1 MAYTTSQ
8 TVKDLFA
15 SETPQVFR
23 GTFTFADSTTLVVD
37 QSKVIMGSLVLDR
50 SCVSGNSLELGS
62 CTASEFSMTLLNADG
77 SLDGKNFEGAELYAE
92 IGVSDGTNTYYIPLG
107 RFIVDGVPK
116 VRDTVSITALDRMCK
131 FDVEATGL
139 ATWWGS
145 GEKTIQ
151 DIITKCRTTC
161 GVTLATN
168 ISSFPNISYGAK
180 IPEEWIGGTAITYRQ
195 LLSYA
200 VGCMGKIAWM
210 NAEGNLEIGF
220 AEKLDLDTSAIA
232 GIAVAGLAIVGDNSG
247 YGVLQSY
254 LDESNRYSSEYE
266 DYTVTITGVY
276 CNVTEGDSETQYI
289 TGTDDYAFDLSDN
302 PLVAYN
308 PNTAIASLSGLVG
321 ISYTPISAVT
331 VPYPYLFPMDWVSYK
346 KGETNLYSI
355 VTSFTFTMNGNNGI
369 KSVGENPTEKSRAS
383 VGSVASRIKQV
394 IDYAKE
400 LAEETLATAGDN
412 ATALITSATGGQVY
426 FKKVNGVIE
435 EIDIMDD
442 TCYADFTSAT
452 PTYTVGKCWRW
463 NKNGFGYSSTGYNG
477 TYTLAMTMDGNIVA
491 DFLKVGTISSGS
503 GTSQNYWDLENNVL
517 CLNITEGSIHLTTSS
532 GTADHITLQHND
544 TYTTVSSDYFNA
556 HSEDSEYITSYGAY
570 AVSSRIGGF
579 TTTSGLSKFGM
590 RTTSYIYDSQKPG
603 SVPYRRTTI
612 DPEDITIEA
621 FDTTTG
627 VQQTYSALS
636 LTGLVINGEEKSPP
650 HIESGS
656 ISGSPNTDNATSYW
670 VMKEYSYGGTKMVE
684 IWAVLYVSLPFSIT
698 YGALYFSD
706 PNIALPTKFFGSSY
720 VGNPHFMAE
729 FHSSQGI
736 YSTNVHNWDT
746 STGAV
751 AVYVGTPV
759 KPSSGSWSGTLTI
772 HGVRF

>member
-1 MAYTTSQ
+1 MAYSTSQ

-37 QSKVIMGSLVLDR
+37 QSKVIMGSMVLDR

-62 CTASEFSMTLLNADG
+62 CVASEFSMTLLNDG
-77 SLDGKNFEGAELYAE
+77 SLDGYNFEGAELYAE

-116 VRDTVSITALDRMCK
+116 VRDTVSINALDRMCK

-168 ISSFPNISYGAK
+168 ISSFPNVSYGAK

-200 VGCMGKIAWM
+200 VGCMGKIAWI

-220 AEKLDLDTSAIA
+220 AEKLDLETSAIA
-232 GIAVAGLAIVGDNSG
+232 GIAVVGVAIVGDSSG

-276 CNVTEGDSETQYI
+276 CNITNGDDETQYI

-321 ISYTPISAVT
+321 LSYTPITAVT

-346 KGETNLYSI
+346 KGDTNLYSI
-355 VTSFTFTMNGNNGI
+355 VTNFTFTMNGNNGI

-383 VGSVASRIKQV
+383 VGSVSKAVKKLV
-394 IDYAKE
+394 EYTNEVAVN
-400 LAEETLATAGDN
+400 TLATAGEN
-412 ATALITSATGGQVY
+412 ATAMITSATGGQMY
-426 FKKVNGVIE
+426 FKKENGKIV
-435 EIDIMDD
+435 EITMMDD
-442 TCYADFTSAT
+442 ACYADFISSN
-452 PTYTVGKCWRW
+452 PQYNVGTCWRW

-477 TYTLAMTMDGNIVA
+477 TYGLAMTANGEIVA
-491 DFLKVGTISSGS
+491 DYITTGTMTADRIRGGELKLGGYNNQYGILKLYNASDGLELALNKDNLGIYNDGTFVGAFGVFTDENNNTFTRISSSYGIGGLVLSAQETS
-503 GTSQNYWDLENNVL
+503 GGVYYPHYYFNSDSSEGFKAYSGIHKRYARINQYNNHGQL
-517 CLNITEGSIHLTTSS
+517 RLYNSSETTIAYYGASNDGHGWAALYDSS
-532 GTADHITLQHND
+532 GTRNITLEGQTGNIYVKD
-544 TYTTVSSDYFNA
+544 ESGNSVQLQPIMKKQVSDASYNSYANYDTGLSAATYTVVSARASNNSA
-556 HSEDSEYITSYGAY
+556 AE
-570 AVSSRIGGF
+570 
-579 TTTSGLSKFGM
+579 
-590 RTTSYIYDSQKPG
+590 G
-603 SVPYRRTTI
+603 SVLVPFVAYGNWWVKAMSWYDMSGKTGTIYTTI
-612 DPEDITIEA
+612 
-621 FDTTTG
+621 
-627 VQQTYSALS
+627 Y
-636 LTGLVINGEEKSPP
+636 
-650 HIESGS
+650 
-656 ISGSPNTDNATSYW
+656 
-670 VMKEYSYGGTKMVE
+670 
-684 IWAVLYVSLPFSIT
+684 YV
-698 YGALYFSD
+698 
-706 PNIALPTKFFGSSY
+706 KQ
-720 VGNPHFMAE
+720 V
-729 FHSSQGI
+729 
-736 YSTNVHNWDT
+736 
-746 STGAV
+746 
-751 AVYVGTPV
+751 
-759 KPSSGSWSGTLTI
+759 
-772 HGVRF
+772 

>member
-15 SETPQVFR
+15 SETPQIFR

-37 QSKVIMGSLVLDR
+37 QSKVIMGSMVLDR

-107 RFIVDGVPK
+107 YFIVDGVPK
-116 VRDTVSITALDRMCK
+116 VRDTVSINALDRMCK

-168 ISSFPNISYGAK
+168 ISSFPNINYGAK

-321 ISYTPISAVT
+321 LSYTPITAVT

-383 VGSVASRIKQV
+383 VGSVSKAMKKLV
-394 IDYAKE
+394 EYTKE
-400 LAEETLATAGDN
+400 VAESTLATAGDN
-412 ATALITSATGGQVY
+412 ATALITSATGGQMY
-426 FKKVNGVIE
+426 FKKENGKIV
-435 EIDIMDD
+435 EITMMDD
-442 TCYADFTSAT
+442 ACYADFISAN
-452 PTYTVGKCWRW
+452 PQYNVGTCWRW

-477 TYTLAMTMDGNIVA
+477 TYSLAMTSDGQIVA
-491 DFLKVGTISSGS
+491 DFITTGTM
-503 GTSQNYWDLENNVL
+503 
-517 CLNITEGSIHLTTSS
+517 
-532 GTADHITLQHND
+532 TADHIRGGELRLGGYNNVYGILKIYND
-544 TYTTVSSDYFNA
+544 TDGLELVLNKDNLAIYHDGVFA
-556 HSEDSEYITSYGAY
+556 GA
-570 AVSSRIGGF
+570 
-579 TTTSGLSKFGM
+579 FG
-590 RTTSYIYDSQKPG
+590 SYIDTSDRIWNRISSAYG
-603 SVPYRRTTI
+603 NGGIAFTI
-612 DPEDITIEA
+612 QDTEGGVYNQHYVFCNDPSLGFGLYTETNIYA
-621 FDTTTG
+621 RLRASSGAGVLSLFDTGGTRRATIG
-627 VQQTYSALS
+627 V
-636 LTGLVINGEEKSPP
+636 
-650 HIESGS
+650 
-656 ISGSPNTDNATSYW
+656 NAT
-670 VMKEYSYGGTKMVE
+670 
-684 IWAVLYVSLPFSIT
+684 
-698 YGALYFSD
+698 
-706 PNIALPTKFFGSSY
+706 
-720 VGNPHFMAE
+720 
-729 FHSSQGI
+729 Q
-736 YSTNVHNWDT
+736 
-746 STGAV
+746 STGYASFYN
-751 AVYVGTPV
+751 ASGTMTAQID
-759 KPSSGSWSGTLTI
+759 GNGGNIYATNESGTLTKLQPI
-772 HGVRF
+772 MKQTTNGASFNGYGCWNTTLSAATYTVLSARSTSSSTDGGVVYTPFVAYGTWWIRATSWSTGNPITSGSGAVVIYYIKQA

>member
-220 AEKLDLDTSAIA
+220 AEKLDLETSAIA

-321 ISYTPISAVT
+321 LSYTPITAVT

-383 VGSVASRIKQV
+383 VGSVSKAMKKLV
-394 IDYAKE
+394 EYTKE
-400 LAEETLATAGDN
+400 VAETTLATAGDN
-412 ATALITSATGGQVY
+412 ATALITSATGGQMY
-426 FKKVNGVIE
+426 FKKENGKIVE
-435 EIDIMDD
+435 ATMMDD
-442 TCYADFTSAT
+442 ACYADFISAN
-452 PTYTVGKCWRW
+452 PQYNVGTCWRW

-477 TYTLAMTMDGNIVA
+477 TYSLAMTSDGQIVA
-491 DFLKVGTISSGS
+491 DFITTGSLSADRISGGEITASVMNISSSSASTAWINIHWTNGSNTYAVKVTPVGVRIEYNGVLRGYLSNDGLDLYDSSGNPTFSASSETGNVIVTSLTTNGGTLNDFVKSQGTNTAGWYYRLWNSGKLELWKTIS
-503 GTSQNYWDLENNVL
+503 TTV
-517 CLNITEGSIHLTTSS
+517 NISTAWSSIYYGEIASIDF
-532 GTADHITLQHND
+532 GTAF
-544 TYTTVSSDYFNA
+544 SSIPTIQMTGEVAN
-556 HSEDSEYITSYGAY
+556 
-570 AVSSRIGGF
+570 GG
-579 TTTSGLSKFGM
+579 GWCVL
-590 RTTSYIYDSQKPG
+590 
-603 SVPYRRTTI
+603 
-612 DPEDITIEA
+612 
-621 FDTTTG
+621 
-627 VQQTYSALS
+627 
-636 LTGLVINGEEKSPP
+636 
-650 HIESGS
+650 
-656 ISGSPNTDNATSYW
+656 DNANRTIRATGKIWVLRPTTNSNTS
-670 VMKEYSYGGTKMVE
+670 VR
-684 IWAVLYVSLPFSIT
+684 LNFYVCGDIL
-698 YGALYFSD
+698 A
-706 PNIALPTKFFGSSY
+706 
-720 VGNPHFMAE
+720 
-729 FHSSQGI
+729 
-736 YSTNVHNWDT
+736 
-746 STGAV
+746 
-751 AVYVGTPV
+751 
-759 KPSSGSWSGTLTI
+759 
-772 HGVRF
+772 